1 LTALTD
7 PRHITPY
14 YLFHWLSPKQITV
27 VDIGGYEQ
35 PKTVLVC
42 VGLTLSFTFKIS
54 NNFYCR
60 SGYKVDKKMAMELS
74 KF

>member
-1 LTALTD
+1 MTALTN
-7 PRHITPY
+7 PRHFTPF
-14 YLFHWLSPKQITV
+14 YLLHWLSPKQKTV

-35 PKTVLVC
+35 PKGVLVC
-42 VGLTLSFTFKIS
+42 VSLSFAFKCS